1 MAQGGPHPEKG
12 VLVTFRR
19 TMLALA
25 MTALL
30 AAACGGDDDGG
41 GISLDEP
48 IGAPGETT
56 SETDTIDPSDPAPS
70 SIVKEALVQLDVVGD
85 KLDSAAQRVVD
96 IATGPNV
103 GGFLVSSVVDTSEG
117 YGFGE
122 VVVSVPAPRFEH
134 VVSNLNGIG
143 DVTRQQLLGD
153 DVTPEYVTARNKLIA
168 ARNRVANLLD
178 RLGNATDAGSKFRL
192 RGKVESARGEL
203 RQLEDS
209 SEQIES
215 GASFSSIEVALA
227 GTAPPTAAPKPVFE
241 RAVETAT
248 TIVMA
253 IASGIVLAGGVII
266 PIALLALVLYI
277 ALAPVLRRLRP
288 RMQS

>member
-1 MAQGGPHPEKG
+1 MAQGGPPEKG
-12 VLVTFRR
+12 VIVGFRR

-30 AAACGGDDDGG
+30 AAACAGEDDSG
-41 GISLDEP
+41 GILLDEQ
-48 IGAPGETT
+48 IGAPEEV
-56 SETDTIDPSDPAPS
+56 SETDTIDPDTAETS
-70 SIVKEALVQLDVVGD
+70 SVVKQAFVELDVVSD
-85 KLDSAAQRVVD
+85 KLDSAAQQVVD

-103 GGFLVSSVVDTSEG
+103 GGYLVSSVVDTSEG

-122 VVVSVPAPRFEH
+122 VAVSVPAPRFEH

-168 ARNRVANLLD
+168 ARGRVADLLD
-178 RLGNATDAGSKFRL
+178 RLEQATDAGSKFLL

-215 GASFSSIEVALA
+215 EASFSTIEVALA
-227 GTAPPTAAPKPVFE
+227 GTAPPAATPKPVFE
-241 RAVETAT
+241 RALETAK
-248 TIVMA
+248 TILLA

-266 PIALLALVLYI
+266 PIAALVVVVFLI
-277 ALAPVLRRLRP
+277 AAPVIRRLRP
-288 RMQS
+288 RMQN